1 MQLGI
6 CADPATLATLP
17 TPLGIDFIEGHV
29 VNFLKPEA
37 SDTEFSFHA
46 AALRN
51 CARSMPA
58 ANCFLPADLKVTGP
72 AIDYPRLDRYAA
84 ATFRRASE
92 IGMQLIVFG
101 SAGARNLPAG
111 FSAAHGFEQY
121 VDALRHFA
129 PLAAAQGVTI
139 VVEPLHRDESN
150 LINTILEGAEA
161 VERAAHPN
169 VKLLVDIFHMLRNG
183 ESPEDI
189 LKVGPLVRHVH
200 VAENKDRTAPG
211 VNGEDLRPFFR
222 ALKKI
227 NYDARLTIEA
237 AWTDLEQQLQP
248 ALAALR
254 TQLKAAGY

>member
-6 CADPATLATLP
+6 CADPTTLATLP
-17 TPLGIDFIEGHV
+17 TPLGFDFIEGHV
-29 VNFLKPEA
+29 VDFLKPEA
-37 SDTEFSFHA
+37 ADAEFSFHA

-51 CARSMPA
+51 SARSMPA

-84 ATFRRASE
+84 TTFRRARE
-92 IGMQLIVFG
+92 IGTHIVVFG
-101 SAGARNLPAG
+101 SAEARNMPAG
-111 FSAAHGFEQY
+111 FSTAHGFEQY

-139 VVEPLHRDESN
+139 VVEPLNRGESN
-150 LINTILEGAEA
+150 LVNTLLEGAEA

-169 VKLLVDIFHMLRNG
+169 VKLLVNIFHMLRNG
-183 ESPEDI
+183 EPADDI
-189 LKVGPLVRHVH
+189 RKVGPLVHHVH
-200 VAENKDRTAPG
+200 VAEDKDRAAPG

-237 AWTDLEQQLQP
+237 TWTDLEKQLES
-248 ALAALR
+248 ALASVR